1 MEAEGQRLLVEVGEI
16 ITELRAVEE
25 EWRGLDHEQAVRRDR
40 IDIETENGIR
50 RSNRIDEIEHRR
62 REFESRIPDQNNA
75 ELEQRL

>member
-40 IDIETENGIR
+40 TDIETENMIHYISEWMR
-50 RSNRIDEIEHRR
+50 
-62 REFESRIPDQNNA
+62 
-75 ELEQRL
+75 